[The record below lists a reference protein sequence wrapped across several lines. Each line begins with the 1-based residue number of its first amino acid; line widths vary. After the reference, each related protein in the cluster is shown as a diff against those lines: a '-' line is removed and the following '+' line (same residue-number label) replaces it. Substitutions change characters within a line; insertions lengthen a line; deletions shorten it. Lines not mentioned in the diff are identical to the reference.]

1 MQVDTALGAK
11 LKRAG
16 FLPREVRFQIAVA
29 EFINNGGSIERAH
42 QLIAVAAD
50 KLESEGRQCTADK
63 ATWSVPP
70 LRTNDAKGSVF
81 AAEKAVAP
89 VPEASPHAAKGQYI
103 VADTA
108 KMMVPNAAPE
118 RNGAG
123 FPGIAAKA
131 VHPAPASVSSTR
143 VAVKQHSRAK
153 RGASAI
159 ASVQRTMAKTLFD
172 TYQLPGDDR
181 GIGDV
186 TWKELSGL
194 ARKHAEAY
202 RLTALIGG
210 YADADPDARV
220 RDVLKEETLKEFI
233 DIARLSNVH

>member
-1 MQVDTALGAK
+1 MQTDTALGAK

-16 FLPREVRFQIAVA
+16 FLPREVRLQVAIA

-42 QLIAVAAD
+42 ELIAVAAD
-50 KLESEGRQCTADK
+50 KLESGGLSSVADK
-63 ATWSVPP
+63 ADRRVPP
-70 LRTNDAKGSVF
+70 LRTNDAKGYLDP
-81 AAEKAVAP
+81 ADKARRA
-89 VPEASPHAAKGQYI
+89 VPLAS
-103 VADTA
+103 
-108 KMMVPNAAPE
+108 PE

-123 FPGIAAKA
+123 STADAVKA
-131 VHPAPASVSSTR
+131 SIVLPASVSPDFVS
-143 VAVKQHSRAK
+143 VKQHSRAK
-153 RGASAI
+153 RGAAAI

-220 RDVLKEETLKEFI
+220 RDVLKEDTLKEFI